1 MYKMSEKFPKL
12 TNNYIEFLYGKKEE
26 VGPPGMI
33 PWADKKKRLID
44 EAKELLGPYK
54 SESHRQEHFE
64 QYARFVLTQM
74 TPASIKV
81 WKDTPAFGDFLCYIT
96 ENHRYVRRSLNIDSA
111 HGSVCH
117 PIRSSLFNT
126 RRRSRARSAR
136 KKPRRKSRSKSRSR
150 RSTKRSVKRSKRR
163 SRRTVK
169 RSAKRSANR
178 RKQSRKRSRKRR

>member
-1 MYKMSEKFPKL
+1 
-12 TNNYIEFLYGKKEE
+12 
-26 VGPPGMI
+26 
-33 PWADKKKRLID
+33 
-44 EAKELLGPYK
+44 LLGPYK

-64 QYARFVLTQM
+64 QYARFVFKHM
-74 TPASIKV
+74 TPTSIKA
-81 WKDTPAFGDFLCYIT
+81 WKDKPAFGDFLCYIT
-96 ENHRYVRRSLNIDSA
+96 KTHPYVRKSLDIDSA

-136 KKPRRKSRSKSRSR
+136 KKPRRKSRSR
-150 RSTKRSVKRSKRR
+150 RSTKRSVKSRSKRR